1 MDIILCGLFG
11 YLIGNINPS
20 YIIGR
25 IKGFD
30 IRENGSGNAGASNAV
45 LLMGKKVGAFSAVFD
60 IFKAFFA
67 VTLAFR
73 LFPAC
78 AIAKEVAGLSC
89 ILGHIF
95 PVFMNFKGGKGL
107 ACIGGSVMA
116 YNLKLF
122 LILLTAEIILALI
135 TDYICVIP
143 LTAAIA
149 IPILYALN
157 CQSVLALILLCV
169 TAAVV
174 IYKHTENVRRIL
186 EGKEARISY
195 LWNREKEV
203 ERLKGTWNQDVPE
216 IK

>member
-1 MDIILCGLFG
+1 MNIFLCGLFG
-11 YLIGNINPS
+11 YFIGNINPS

-25 IKGFD
+25 LKGFD
-30 IRENGSGNAGASNAV
+30 IRNNGSGNAGASNAV

-60 IFKAFFA
+60 ILKAYFA
-67 VTLAFR
+67 VTCACH
-73 LFPAC
+73 LFPNLDL
-78 AIAKEVAGLSC
+78 AKEIAAVSC

-95 PVFMNFKGGKGL
+95 PVLMNFRGGKGL

-122 LILLTAEIILALI
+122 IILLCIEVILALI

-143 LTAAIA
+143 VTLAFIL
-149 IPILYALN
+149 PVLYA
-157 CQSVLALILLCV
+157 
-169 TAAVV
+169 
-174 IYKHTENVRRIL
+174 IYKQNLIGSLFLCITAFVIVYKHMPNLKRIL
-186 EGKEARISY
+186 VGREARISY
-195 LWNREKEV
+195 LWNPEGEV